1 MRLFIR
7 DKNWNPNIYTV
18 ATTNIETKI
27 IEDAYFKVSRIADDF
42 EVISYG
48 TGSHEHTKLSYDK
61 DGNYFDLDMS
71 MFEKGYSYGIKFLY
85 KNIDRYEEQPELF
98 KFRVE

>member
-1 MRLFIR
+1 MFIR
-7 DKNWNPNIYTV
+7 DKDWNPTIYTV

-27 IEDAYFKVSRIADDF
+27 INEAYYKVYRIADGFD
-42 EVISYG
+42 VIPYG
-48 TGSHEHTKLSYDK
+48 TGSVEFTKMSYDK

-71 MFEKGYSYGIKFLY
+71 LFEKDYSYGIKVAY
-85 KNIDRYEEQPELF
+85 KNSGRLEEQPELF